1 MSDSEKLISIVLEG
15 EVPEDFIFNLK
26 NGMGIKEIYQ
36 GSEKLYERQGSY
48 VFIELDSKLG
58 ANAST
63 L

>member
-36 GSEKLYERQGSY
+36 GSEKLYERQSSY